1 MRQSVLSTVTM
12 FFVTT
17 ATALAQQVPLA
28 TPMHVDGVT
37 YDRAV
42 PRPDEVLGYVV
53 GTRHTEPHRVV
64 EYFFAIARASDRV
77 TVAEHGR
84 THEGR
89 RLIHAVVTSPR
100 NHDRIASIRDANRRL
115 SDDPAGVS
123 PAELGAMPA
132 IVFLGYSVH
141 GNEAS
146 GTEAALLTLY
156 HLAAGS
162 GPAVDAILD
171 SLVVVI
177 DPMLNP
183 DGRDRF
189 VDWVNRNRGEVHTSD
204 SQDREHREPWPGGR
218 TNHYWFDLNRDWL
231 PARQPESRARLRL
244 FHEWRPQLM
253 ADFHEMGSDDTYF
266 FQPGVPSR
274 THPNT
279 PERNQEIT
287 KEIAAYHSRALDR
300 LGQLYFTEEV
310 FDDFYYGKGASYP
323 DVNGA
328 VGILFEQA
336 SARSLESETE
346 NGPLA
351 YAITIRNQFAMSLS
365 TLDAA
370 RDLRVDLL
378 ELQRD
383 FYADAEQF
391 AAERGVGAYVVDLTR
406 GRLRAL
412 EMARL
417 LQLHRVRV
425 YELAGP
431 VTAGGRNFEPGE
443 ALVVPAAQPQVR
455 LLDAALRSET
465 SFRDSLFYDVS
476 AWTLPH
482 AFDVDVYEI
491 GRGDLPIGQEL
502 ARVYLPAPGSIS
514 PHPDAVAIL
523 AVWDGLASAQFL
535 SRIQKQG
542 LAARIMTRPFVA
554 ESPTERKPL
563 PAGTLVVPLR
573 QQGLGPDSVFHL
585 VGNAAVLSGTQLHI
599 AISGLTPEGPDLGG
613 HSSRLLSP
621 PRVAL
626 LTGRGTSSTRT
637 GEVWNFLSQD
647 LRLAVTLLDLE
658 RLESADLGRYD
669 VLVFAGGSTSD
680 STLTRLEPWL
690 GSGGRLVAL
699 GSAADDVGAAG
710 LLELIERPFD
720 LDSLT
725 AGVSWR
731 ERGAARGAHAI
742 GGAIL
747 KVELDPTHPLAF
759 SIGETLPTFR
769 TNSTFYD
776 VGSSTVA
783 VGRYAEDPLLSGY
796 MSDARLESAAGSVAV
811 AVTRKGKGAVIVVLD
826 EPVFRGFWQGS
837 SRLLANAVLLGGSF

>member
-1 MRQSVLSTVTM
+1 M

-28 TPMHVDGVT
+28 TPMHVEGVT
-37 YDRAV
+37 YDPAV

-77 TVAEHGR
+77 TVAEHGQ

-89 RLIHAVVTSPR
+89 RLIHAVVTSPG
-100 NHDRIASIRDANRRL
+100 NHDRIQSIRDANRRL

-189 VDWVNRNRGEVHTSD
+189 VDWVNRNRGEVHTTD

-253 ADFHEMGSDDTYF
+253 TDFHEMGSDATYF

-287 KEIAAYHSRALDR
+287 TEMAAYHARALDR

-336 SARSLESETE
+336 SSRSLESETE
-346 NGPLA
+346 SGPLS
-351 YAITIRNQFAMSLS
+351 YAITVRNQFATSLS
-365 TLDAA
+365 TLAAA

-378 ELQRD
+378 EMQRD
-383 FYADAEQF
+383 FYANVEQF
-391 AAERGVGAYVVDLTR
+391 AADRGVGAYVVGLTR

-425 YELAGP
+425 YEIAGP
-431 VTAGGRNFEPGE
+431 VAVGGRELGPGE
-443 ALVVPAAQPQVR
+443 ALVVPADQPQAR

-491 GRGDLPIGQEL
+491 GTGDLPIGKEL
-502 ARVYLPAPGSIS
+502 APVHRPAPDSIS
-514 PHPDAVAIL
+514 AHPDAVAIL
-523 AVWDGLASAQFL
+523 VVWDGLASARFL
-535 SRIQKQG
+535 GRIQKQG
-542 LAARIMTRPFVA
+542 LAARIMTRAFMAQSPMGRDPF
-554 ESPTERKPL
+554 
-563 PAGTLVVPLR
+563 PAGTVVIPVR

-585 VGNAAVLSGTQLHI
+585 VGQAAAQSGTQLHVT
-599 AISGLTPEGPDLGG
+599 ISGLTPEGPDLGG
-613 HSSRLLSP
+613 RSSRLLSP

-637 GEVWNFLSQD
+637 GEVWSFLSES
-647 LRLAVTLLDLE
+647 LGLAVSLLDLE
-658 RLESADLGRYD
+658 RLDSSDLGRYD
-669 VLVFAGGSTSD
+669 ALIFAGGRSSD
-680 STLTRLEPWL
+680 STLTSLDSWL
-690 GSGGRLVAL
+690 HSGGRLIAL
-699 GSAADDVGAAG
+699 GSAAADVGAAG
-710 LLELIERPFD
+710 LLELTERPFD

-725 AGVSWR
+725 AGVSWS
-731 ERGAARGAHAI
+731 ERGTARGAHSV

-747 KVELDPTHPLAF
+747 KVELDATHPLAF
-759 SIGETLPTFR
+759 GIGETVPTFR
-769 TNSTFYD
+769 TNGAFYD
-776 VGSSTVA
+776 AGSSTVA
-783 VGRYAEDPLLSGY
+783 VGQYAEDPLLSGY
-796 MSDARLESAAGSVAV
+796 MSVARLESAAGSVAL

-837 SRLLANAVLLGGSF
+837 SRLLANAVFLGGSF